1 YLGVQLN
8 VPGKHLDALT
18 GIEVDDVDAALSQPF
33 DPAGKI
39 PRLAHDYCPDLELPD
54 QTAAIPARRQR
65 GYHDL
70 VAVRRQ
76 PASLAKCIRLAM
88 DRRVIP
94 LTPPV
99 MPTRQKMTSFV
110 EHCRSDR
117 YTAFV
122 ETLLGLFYCDLKQV
136 VIVESSFH

>member
-1 YLGVQLN
+1 MGNKRPADGSVKASDSLTLADILVPYLGVQLN

-88 DRRVIP
+88 D
-94 LTPPV
+94 
-99 MPTRQKMTSFV
+99 
-110 EHCRSDR
+110 
-117 YTAFV
+117 
-122 ETLLGLFYCDLKQV
+122 
-136 VIVESSFH
+136 